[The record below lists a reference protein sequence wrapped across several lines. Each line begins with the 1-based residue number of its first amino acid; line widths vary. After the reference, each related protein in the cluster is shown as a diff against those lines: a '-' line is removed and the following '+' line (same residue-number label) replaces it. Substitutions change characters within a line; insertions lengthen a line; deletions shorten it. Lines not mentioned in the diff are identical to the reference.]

1 MHFPARLLAVW
12 CVSGLA
18 PLSAQTI
25 QLPTQRIVGVGTT
38 VSVPDRGS
46 VYLGGIGQ
54 SQTGTDSRGV
64 PLFGKV
70 PLVDRL
76 FRNRT
81 IGSSTGSS
89 GLAVNVMIHDMN
101 EMDQALLAAAA
112 DREGKSPQALLI
124 TRRAQELTSNV
135 TSVERSAAGRSQ
147 GNSSSIAAIRAEQQR
162 DRAAA
167 DQEAMDLLTQAR
179 DALQDNKPGLA
190 KIYLRMAAKR
200 GSSDIA
206 YEARQVFEEIQRASA
221 VRSAKS
227 ASQRS
232 SAPDSDPR

>member
-1 MHFPARLLAVW
+1 MHFTARLVAVW
-12 CVSGLA
+12 CVGGLA
-18 PLSAQTI
+18 PLCAQTI
-25 QLPTQRIVGVGTT
+25 QLPTQRIVGIGTT

-46 VYLGGIGQ
+46 MYLGGIGQ
-54 SQTGTDSRGV
+54 SQTGSDSRGV

-76 FRNRT
+76 FRNRA
-81 IGSSTGSS
+81 IGSNTGSS

-112 DREGKSPQALLI
+112 EREGKSPQTLLI
-124 TRRAQELTSNV
+124 ARRAQELGSTLTSEEKSS
-135 TSVERSAAGRSQ
+135 TRRSP
-147 GNSSSIAAIRAEQQR
+147 GNATSIAAIRAEQQR

-167 DQEAMDLLTQAR
+167 DQEALDLLAQAR
-179 DALQDNKPGLA
+179 EAVQDNKPGLA

-200 GSSDIA
+200 GSSDVA
-206 YEARQVFEEIQRASA
+206 YEARQVFDEIQRAA
-221 VRSAKS
+221 AIKS

-232 SAPDSDPR
+232 SPPNGDAR